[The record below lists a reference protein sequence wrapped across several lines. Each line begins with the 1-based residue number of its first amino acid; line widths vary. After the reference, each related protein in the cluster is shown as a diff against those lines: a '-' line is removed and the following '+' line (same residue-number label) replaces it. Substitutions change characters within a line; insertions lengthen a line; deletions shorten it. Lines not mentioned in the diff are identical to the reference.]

1 MKAHPSLTNPKA
13 SLTKYKEIWHFY
25 KRTWYVPF
33 IWSLTWYSYWILR
46 DIAVWHKPLNQM
58 NPTNCAGTIISIAFI
73 LSATQIGRGVRS
85 AFVFVGTHIGRGI
98 RSAFVFIGT
107 QSRKIIVG
115 THIGRGIRS
124 AFVFVG
130 TQSRKIIVG
139 THITEGVQIAPI
151 SVGAQTN
158 DIIQMEKSKQQ
169 MQRVSI
175 RIEKP
180 KQRIGH
186 SQQPFSSVS
195 VCPHNLD
202 YFSQRPRPKQVPAE
216 CIACGNLIQ
225 CVCFTNT

>member
-25 KRTWYVPF
+25 KRIWYVPF

-58 NPTNCAGTIISIAFI
+58 DPTNCAGTIISIAFI

-85 AFVFVGTHIGRGI
+85 AFVFVR
-98 RSAFVFIGT
+98 T
-107 QSRKIIVG
+107 QSRKI
-115 THIGRGIRS
+115 
-124 AFVFVG
+124 FVG
-130 TQSRKIIVG
+130 A
-139 THITEGVQIAPI
+139 HITDGVQIAPI
-151 SVGAQTN
+151 SVVAQSN